1 MTDLVDRAGP
11 AWHDVAAAE
20 AAVGAGW
27 AFLTDEL
34 AMCWALVQA
43 GDDVPVERRARLR
56 LAAVHATREA
66 ARTVDLAYE
75 TGGGS
80 SVFAANPLQR
90 CFRDVHT
97 ATQHL
102 MVSPRVLETVGRIR
116 LGQDVDLSLF

>member
-1 MTDLVDRAGP
+1 MRPRGYRRRGGTGSGDVAF
-11 AWHDVAAAE
+11 HDVFIPRQRC
-20 AAVGAGW
+20 VHPLGA
-27 AFLTDEL
+27 T
-34 AMCWALVQA
+34 
-43 GDDVPVERRARLR
+43 P
-56 LAAVHATREA
+56 TI
-66 ARTVDLAYE
+66 DLAYE